1 MSATVL
7 ILKRDESAINR
18 LITCTC
24 ITPIENNSGPEFGT
38 DCIKLNNRK
47 TN

>member
-1 MSATVL
+1 MAATVL
-7 ILKRDESAINR
+7 ILKLEESAINR
-18 LITCTC
+18 LI
-24 ITPIENNSGPEFGT
+24 ITPIENNSGPEFGA